1 MKRKQT
7 DIILADLKRG
17 WKVSGKTAYER
28 HSIYRLS
35 EVIRKLRAQGYQIE
49 TTMVD
54 VFDDD
59 GNKITSYGEYSLRR

>member
-1 MKRKQT
+1 MRKRQT

-17 WKVSGKTAYER
+17 WKVSGQTAYER
-28 HSIYRLS
+28 HRIYRLS
-35 EVIRKLRAQGYQIE
+35 EVIRKLRAKGYEIE
-49 TTMVD
+49 TTMID

>member
-1 MKRKQT
+1 MRKKQT

-17 WKVSGKTAYER
+17 WIVSGKTAMER
-28 HSIYRLS
+28 HGIYRLS
-35 EVIRKLRAQGYQIE
+35 QAIHRLRLRGYDIK
-49 TTMVD
+49 TTMID

>member
-35 EVIRKLRAQGYQIE
+35 EIIRKLRAKGYDIK
-49 TTMVD
+49 TTMVE

-59 GNKITSYGEYSLRR
+59 GNKIARYGEYTLRR